1 MGDFARGSFCCC
13 FVLLGS
19 ARPSQPGFF
28 SISGLLLAA
37 CLNLGSC
44 LLGPAV
50 LTCSFFLP
58 PAGHR
63 VDGPRGVHQVQLAG
77 LQASAVS
84 CALTL
89 TSSSSTAPSPQKN
102 TTSLGLRCV
111 GLYKVGTSNSYNA
124 SPQSSWAADIL
135 ITVPFSPPQDV

>member
-13 FVLLGS
+13 FILLGS

-50 LTCSFFLP
+50 LTRSFFLP

-63 VDGPRGVHQVQLAG
+63 VDGPGGVHQVQLAG

-89 TSSSSTAPSPQKN
+89 TSSSSTALSPKK
-102 TTSLGLRCV
+102 TPLAWGSDVLGSTRWGPGVLIRLLHSRV
-111 GLYKVGTSNSYNA
+111 G
-124 SPQSSWAADIL
+124 Q
-135 ITVPFSPPQDV
+135 